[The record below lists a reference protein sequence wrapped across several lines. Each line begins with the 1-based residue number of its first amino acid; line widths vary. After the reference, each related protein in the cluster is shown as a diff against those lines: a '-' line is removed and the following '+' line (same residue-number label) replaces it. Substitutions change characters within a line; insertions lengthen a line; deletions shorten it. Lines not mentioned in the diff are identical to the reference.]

1 MPHGKIHGGHNRGI
15 QNAVRQATAHHG
27 RIWPQILSIQSLFRF
42 LYGWVWLAMAY
53 GLGFTRERS
62 KVRSLVRP
70 SFFARKASTGLPA
83 EAFGEGGPFS
93 ASFGRQATFAL
104 RAATRMNGDV
114 CPVKL
119 KQGESED
126 RQEPSRRRRCALIGN
141 ESIIPLRCTQ
151 KDIWMTRSLT
161 NN

>member
-15 QNAVRQATAHHG
+15 QNAVRQATAHYG

-42 LYGWVWLAMAY
+42 FYGWVWLAMAY

-70 SFFARKASTGLPA
+70 SFFARKASAGLPA
-83 EAFGEGGPFS
+83 EALRRRRAFLRELRP
-93 ASFGRQATFAL
+93 ASHFRPTGCSQ
-104 RAATRMNGDV
+104 MNGDV

-151 KDIWMTRSLT
+151 KRHLDDSITHK
-161 NN
+161 